1 MENKRS
7 KKSKKQKC
15 YHCDICDY
23 SASQKSNWD
32 RHIETIKHKKKMAT
46 GVSILE
52 TESVILETEQGFKCN
67 QCGKIYKSKGGVYKH
82 VKKCAGYHKKWV
94 KNTPF
99 LETKTSKTSIFDG
112 NNGNNDNKNDIVESL
127 LKVIE
132 KKDEQIE
139 MALGFM
145 KNQSKTTETMMEF
158 VKNGGQGMGHHN
170 TINSNNTNNIT
181 VNMYLTEHCKDAMF
195 LDDFV
200 KNIQIKLRDV
210 MNGDLLEDNVISN
223 VIVQKLEDLDPT
235 KRPIHCTDPKRRKFV
250 VNDKKDGWV
259 KDSLMG
265 SNSKLKDGLE
275 DVQRNAFLSVY
286 DEFDETYKPPHEDQL
301 EKKKSAVVNSLRGP
315 LISGKGTDKIVR
327 DVAEIVNIKEAI
339 KSLKDNQ

>member
-1 MENKRS
+1 METKSS
-7 KKSKKQKC
+7 KSSKKQKC

-23 SASQKSNWD
+23 KCSKKFNWEK
-32 RHIETIKHKKKMAT
+32 HINTIKHKKKMAT

-52 TESVILETEQGFKCN
+52 TESVIMETEKGFKCI

-94 KNTPF
+94 KNATF
-99 LETKTSKTSIFDG
+99 LETKSSKSSIFDG
-112 NNGNNDNKNDIVESL
+112 NNGNKNDNNNYSTEVL
-127 LKVIE
+127 LKIIE
-132 KKDEQIE
+132 KKDEMLTTMMNIQT
-139 MALGFM
+139 
-145 KNQSKTTETMMEF
+145 KTNETMMEF
-158 VKNGGQGMGHHN
+158 VKNGSQGMGNHN

-235 KRPIHCTDPKRRKFV
+235 KRPIHCTDPKRKKFV

-265 SNSKLKDGLE
+265 SNSKLKNKLE

-286 DEFDETYKPPHEDQL
+286 DEFDEKFKPPHEDQL
-301 EKKKSAVVNSLRGP
+301 EKKKSVVVNSLRDP

>member
-1 MENKRS
+1 METR
-7 KKSKKQKC
+7 
-15 YHCDICDY
+15 
-23 SASQKSNWD
+23 
-32 RHIETIKHKKKMAT
+32 
-46 GVSILE
+46 VSILE
-52 TESVILETEQGFKCN
+52 TESVILETERGFKCV
-67 QCGKIYKSKGGVYKH
+67 QCGKTYKSKGGVYKH
-82 VKKCAGYHKKWV
+82 VKKCATYHKKWI

-99 LETKTSKTSIFDG
+99 LETKTSKTSNFDG
-112 NNGNNDNKNDIVESL
+112 NDDNNDNYQGKKLTPLEEALIKQLN
-127 LKVIE
+127 
-132 KKDEQIE
+132 KKDELLE
-139 MALGFM
+139 NVVTGYGELV
-145 KNQSKTTETMMEF
+145 ET
-158 VKNGGQGMGHHN
+158 VKELKEGQGMGHHN

-235 KRPIHCTDPKRRKFV
+235 KRPIHCTDPKRKKFV

-286 DEFDETYKPPHEDQL
+286 DEFDEKFKPPHEDQL
-301 EKKKSAVVNSLRGP
+301 EKKKSVVVNSLRDP